1 MTSSETSRN
10 ESSIVLP
17 APRLAT
23 SKYIRNVIHGGVLYV
38 SGQLPYD
45 HEDIRITGV
54 VGNEVSIGAAQDAAR
69 LCALN
74 ALAIIS
80 HELDGLHRVHQVL
93 RMTGYVASTADFA
106 AHSAVV
112 DVASAVLLEVL
123 GERGRHARSA
133 IGVSSLPRNAPVEI
147 ELTVAVHPAASV
159 SEHTASPSF
168 VETLR

>member
-1 MTSSETSRN
+1 MTSSETSR
-10 ESSIVLP
+10 ETSILLP
-17 APRLAT
+17 APRVT
-23 SKYIRNVIHGGVLYV
+23 KSKYLRNVLHGGVMYV

-45 HEDIRITGV
+45 HEDIKITGT
-54 VGNEVSIGAAQDAAR
+54 VGNEVSIAAAQDAAR

-93 RMTGYVASTADFA
+93 RMTGYVASTSDFA
-106 AHSAVV
+106 EHSAVV
-112 DVASAVLLEVL
+112 DVASAVVLEVL

-147 ELTVAVHPAASV
+147 ELTVAVRPEV
-159 SEHTASPSF
+159 SLSDHMASPPF
-168 VETLR
+168 VEPLQ